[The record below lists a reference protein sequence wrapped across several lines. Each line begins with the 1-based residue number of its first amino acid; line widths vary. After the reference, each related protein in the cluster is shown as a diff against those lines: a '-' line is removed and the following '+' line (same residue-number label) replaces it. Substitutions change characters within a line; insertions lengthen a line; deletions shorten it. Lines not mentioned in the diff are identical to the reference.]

1 MINSNTEINI
11 FYSYA
16 HKDENYREQ
25 LEEHLAIFKRQGLIQ
40 GWSDRKITAGDDW
53 KSAIDTNIQSADLI
67 LLLIS
72 SSFIASDYCYSN
84 ELSAALTRHE
94 SGDACVIP
102 IFIRPVEFQD
112 APFAKI
118 QGLPKDAKP
127 VSMWEHPDLAWKDV
141 ATGIK
146 LTIAKIREKKQRPS
160 SFDRMKSIQE
170 SLTEHVENI
179 GRLLNSENHE
189 FLGMQTGFI
198 ELDRLTNGLKNG
210 DLFVLASRPV
220 MGKTNFSLTIAK
232 TIALSGLPVII
243 FSTKLQAH
251 DVSKRMLSLAGNID
265 YRDTEFGTLTDSD
278 WPQFTHAIQLLVDTT
293 VLIDDS
299 PTLSIEEIRE
309 RCLREKSK
317 LGALPFVLIDSLQYL
332 DLKKNSL
339 NLGRSLKSLARELNT
354 TVLVTSQL
362 PRDIEARKNKRPS
375 LSDLSSS
382 GDLADEADTVAFL
395 YNDSFYNC
403 DSPEKNITELII
415 AKNPSGLMSTIRLL
429 HDPEKGSFTS
439 FVSI

>member
-1 MINSNTEINI
+1 
-11 FYSYA
+11 
-16 HKDENYREQ
+16 
-25 LEEHLAIFKRQGLIQ
+25 
-40 GWSDRKITAGDDW
+40 
-53 KSAIDTNIQSADLI
+53 
-67 LLLIS
+67 
-72 SSFIASDYCYSN
+72 
-84 ELSAALTRHE
+84 
-94 SGDACVIP
+94 
-102 IFIRPVEFQD
+102 
-112 APFAKI
+112 
-118 QGLPKDAKP
+118 
-127 VSMWEHPDLAWKDV
+127 
-141 ATGIK
+141 
-146 LTIAKIREKKQRPS
+146 
-160 SFDRMKSIQE
+160 
-170 SLTEHVENI
+170 
-179 GRLLNSENHE
+179 
-189 FLGMQTGFI
+189 
-198 ELDRLTNGLKNG
+198 
-210 DLFVLASRPV
+210 
-220 MGKTNFSLTIAK
+220 
-232 TIALSGLPVII
+232 
-243 FSTKLQAH
+243 
-251 DVSKRMLSLAGNID
+251 MLSLAGNID